1 MATAGTGNARTP
13 AQTFAL
19 VFGVVYLLVG
29 VVGFFVT
36 GFDGFAAKSYGE
48 KLLLFPLNPLH
59 NLVHVAI
66 GALWIGAAA
75 KHATAKSTNMLIG
88 VVYALVAVLGLIGV
102 LKFLAIKDAG
112 SADNYLHLVTAALA
126 IYFGSAGA
134 EGTTTRTTA

>member
-1 MATAGTGNARTP
+1 MATAGTANTRTP

-29 VVGFFVT
+29 IVGFFVT

-48 KLLLFPLNPLH
+48 KLILFPLNPLH
-59 NLVHVAI
+59 NIVHVAI
-66 GALWIGAAA
+66 GALWVGAAA
-75 KHATAKSTNMLIG
+75 KHASAKSVNMLIG
-88 VVYALVAVLGLIGV
+88 VVYALVAVLGLLGV

-112 SADNYLHLVTAALA
+112 SADNYLHLATAALA

-134 EGTTTRTTA
+134 EGTVTTRTA